1 MAHQTFYIDIDEE
14 ITSIVDRLRKAK
26 AREIIVVV
34 PKRALLIQSIVNLK
48 LLKKEAENLG
58 KQMIIVTQDKL
69 GKMLVE
75 KAGIAVE
82 QRLDDIDGEEV
93 AVVEN
98 SIPYDA
104 NPLNSAKDGEKMRER
119 LQNIGSPEYFHEN
132 PLKKA
137 IASELKAEQRAEEN
151 EAYETEKITNK
162 ELVAGVPSTVGEK
175 KSFFGKTSAMDIIK
189 NMKISQSGAGK
200 EEKNTSENKDTLL
213 LPESSSESF
222 LPARRGFGGNTSSAG
237 ADRLKDFYQNGENSR
252 RIKQERYD
260 YKNVNLS
267 NHFWKYFLI
276 FGAAALLLVALAAAY
291 LFLPKVDIKI
301 LAKAKVQS
309 LDMQIKG
316 DSAVQAL
323 DLDSLAIPA
332 KTVSQNVE
340 VAKNFNASGDKSASN
355 QKTHGIITIYNE
367 YSNATQPLVATT
379 RFLSE
384 NGKLFRLV
392 KTVIVPGTST
402 VGGEVKPGAVEAEVI
417 ADESGE
423 AYNIEPAKFTI
434 PGFQGSGNDKYTK
447 FYAKSSKAMTGGKS
461 GPGSVKTVTENDIA
475 NAKNSIADDIRAKAR
490 EQIKNEFGENSVVLD
505 DALNIE
511 NITYSS
517 SANSGEIAENFT
529 LTTKAKASA
538 VIFNQSDVLKLAAGQ
553 INKNKDKNAALVS
566 EDAVVLEF
574 GKTDVDFAKGTVL
587 IRVHVTGKT
596 TDMLDVSNLKKGI
609 LGKSEDD
616 FKAYLK
622 QYNQITG
629 AEIEYWPPFI
639 SGKIPAYESR
649 VTITLDSGN

>member
-1 MAHQTFYIDIDEE
+1 MAHQTFYLDIDEE

-26 AREIIVVV
+26 AREIIIVV

-58 KQMIIVTQDKL
+58 KQLIIVTQDKL

-93 AVVEN
+93 TVVEN
-98 SIPYDA
+98 SLPYDA
-104 NPLNSAKDGEKMRER
+104 SSLNSAKDDEKTRER

-137 IASELKAEQRAEEN
+137 IASELEAEYQPRES

-162 ELVAGVPSTVGEK
+162 ELVTGASCPVGEK

-200 EEKNTSENKDTLL
+200 EEKNISENKTTLL
-213 LPESSSESF
+213 LPERSPEEF
-222 LPARRGFGGNTSSAG
+222 LPARSGFGENASSAG
-237 ADRLKDFYQNGENSR
+237 ADRLRDFYQNGENSR
-252 RIKQERYD
+252 RIKKESYD
-260 YKNVNLS
+260 YKNVSLAG
-267 NHFWKYFLI
+267 HFWKYFLI
-276 FGAAALLLVALAAAY
+276 FGAAALFLVALAAAY
-291 LFLPKVDIKI
+291 LFLPKADIKI
-301 LAKAKVQS
+301 FTKAKVQS

-316 DSAVQAL
+316 DSAVQAP
-323 DLDSLAIPA
+323 DSGSLTIPA

-355 QKTHGIITIYNE
+355 QKAHGIITIYNE
-367 YSNATQPLVATT
+367 YSSSTQPLVATT

-384 NGKLFRLV
+384 NGKLFRLI
-392 KTVIVPGTST
+392 KGVIVPGTSI

-423 AYNIEPAKFTI
+423 AYNIEPTKFTI
-434 PGFQGSGNDKYTK
+434 PGFQGSGNDKYSK
-447 FYAKSSKAMTGGKS
+447 FYAKSSKTMAGGKS
-461 GPGSVKTVTENDIA
+461 GQSSVKTVTESDIA
-475 NAKNSIADDIRAKAR
+475 NAKNSIVDDIRAKAK
-490 EQIKNEFGENSVVLD
+490 EQIKNEYSESSVILD

-511 NITYSS
+511 NVTYSS

-529 LTTKAKASA
+529 LTAKAKASA
-538 VIFNQSDVLKLAAGQ
+538 VIFSQSDALELAAGQ
-553 INKNKDKNAALVS
+553 INKNKDKNAVLVS
-566 EDAVVLEF
+566 EDSVVLEF
-574 GKTDVDFAKGTVL
+574 GKADVDFAKGTVL
-587 IRVHVTGKT
+587 IRAHVTGKT
-596 TDMLDVSNLKKGI
+596 TDTIDVFNFKKGI

-649 VTITLDSGN
+649 VNITLDNN